1 MMSDRSMVQIN
12 QSQINKND
20 NQAEQEELNSLLKEE
35 IAKIN

>member
-1 MMSDRSMVQIN
+1 MSDRSMVQIN